1 MFFCWQIKLYYVLK
15 QKIAIVW
22 KIKII
27 DQFIF
32 PGLEISIRDA
42 ISGESFWLADFDFTH
57 DGDEIDEDYS
67 VGLLRRNRTEELEGA
82 ELPLP
87 PR

>member
-1 MFFCWQIKLYYVLK
+1 MKALSFSLPEEHTHHGSR
-15 QKIAIVW
+15 QKSTIE
-22 KIKII
+22 
-27 DQFIF
+27 
-32 PGLEISIRDA
+32 G
-42 ISGESFWLADFDFTH
+42 LADFDFTH